1 MPHFLRSLLAAV
13 AGLAL
18 GAATNMGLILLGAGL
33 VPPPDGVDPTSAE
46 SIRANLHLFEPKHFL
61 FPFLAHAAGTFDG
74 AFVAAVLARPR
85 GGWPPLAVGCLFLSG
100 GIAMAVTI
108 PAPAWFIV
116 TDLVLAYVP
125 MAILGSRLAVK
136 QFGPRAV
143 RPAP

>member
-1 MPHFLRSLLAAV
+1 MHHFLRSLLAAV
-13 AGLAL
+13 AGLVL

-33 VPPPDGVDPTSAE
+33 VPPPDGVVPTSAE
-46 SIRANLHLFEPKHFL
+46 SIRANLHLFEPRHFL
-61 FPFLAHAAGTFDG
+61 FPFLAHAAGTFNG
-74 AFVAAVLARPR
+74 AFVAGVLAMPR
-85 GGWPPLAVGCLFLSG
+85 GGWPPLAVGCFFLSG
-100 GIAMAVTI
+100 GISAAIMI

-136 QFGPRAV
+136 LFGPRAG